1 MSLLPSSKFAIM
13 NNQQTISVN
22 DKVVFITGATG
33 LIGKEI
39 SFMLLQNRAKV
50 VFADINKTALTNTQ
64 QEVEQFTSANQFLFI
79 ELDITN
85 ENSIQQSIDK
95 AISKFGKIDV
105 LINNAAIDAKF
116 DKSGMDQVNNSR
128 FENYPLELL
137 KKSIDVN
144 MVGTIAMTQHMCRQ
158 MLKQGNGSI
167 INLAST
173 YSLVAPNQSLYDFGD
188 GNEINFK
195 PIDYVAT
202 KSFIP
207 NYTRYLATFYAKEG
221 IRCNAVV
228 PHGIFND
235 HDTKFQNNFAKLSPL
250 GRMCDR
256 SELNGIFLLLC
267 SDASSYMTGSVVTV
281 DGGWTAW

>member
-39 SFMLLQNRAKV
+39 SFMLLQNGAKV

-116 DKSGMDQVNNSR
+116 DKRGMDQVNNSR

>member
-1 MSLLPSSKFAIM
+1 M
-13 NNQQTISVN
+13 NDSPTISVN
-22 DKVVFITGATG
+22 DKVIFITGATG

-39 SFMLLQNRAKV
+39 GFMLLRNGAKV
-50 VFADINKTALTNTQ
+50 VFADINQTALNHTQ
-64 QEVEQFTSANQFLFI
+64 SEAEKLVPSTQFQFI

-85 ENSIQQSIDK
+85 ENSISVGIAQTI
-95 AISKFGKIDV
+95 AKFGCIDV

-116 DKSGMDQVNNSR
+116 DKSGMEKVNNSR

-137 KKSIDVN
+137 RKSIDVN
-144 MVGTIAMTQHMCRQ
+144 MIGTIAMTQHMCKQ
-158 MLKQGNGSI
+158 MLKQGKGNI

-221 IRCNAVV
+221 IRCNAIV

-235 HDTKFQNNFAKLSPL
+235 HDTKFQHNFAKLSPL

-256 SELNGIFLLLC
+256 SELNGIFMLLC